1 MGQDAASKR
10 HHCRNTNVVHN
21 CFGTMELTNKIKIY
35 IRDNPESRV
44 FFILGIIAT
53 IAVQF
58 VIYNRYTDTIDFV
71 DRFEKK
77 EIKNE
82 LITNIRTRPFKPGR
96 GTFRTIE
103 INGDDKEEYPILLT
117 GETDYDSEIVIGSGT
132 TIYKESNSKEFKI
145 TKDSKEYKFRLMNIR
160 DQMMTFMSI
169 TFVVTV
175 GGTVFMIVMATL
187 KKSTS

>member
-1 MGQDAASKR
+1 VGQDAASER

-44 FFILGIIAT
+44 FFILGTIAT

-82 LITNIRTRPFKPGR
+82 LITNIRTRHSSQVVGHFGQLK
-96 GTFRTIE
+96 
-103 INGDDKEEYPILLT
+103 LM
-117 GETDYDSEIVIGSGT
+117 GT
-132 TIYKESNSKEFKI
+132 T
-145 TKDSKEYKFRLMNIR
+145 
-160 DQMMTFMSI
+160 
-169 TFVVTV
+169 
-175 GGTVFMIVMATL
+175 
-187 KKSTS
+187 KKNTQFS